1 MADPLKVLEDRRC
14 RILGM
19 VGLIDKLLKL
29 LLTCSQALWSANPCA
44 LVLKDGYSF
53 ASTVVTLKL
62 LWRGKTALACT

>member
-1 MADPLKVLEDRRC
+1 
-14 RILGM
+14 M